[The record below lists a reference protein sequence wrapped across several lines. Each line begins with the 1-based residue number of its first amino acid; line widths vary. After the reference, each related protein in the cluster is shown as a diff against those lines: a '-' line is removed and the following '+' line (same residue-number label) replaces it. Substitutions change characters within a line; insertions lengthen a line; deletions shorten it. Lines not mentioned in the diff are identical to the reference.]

1 MEQDNLK
8 ANKQNSTSSSCYP
21 GENRMEKINESQIQ
35 TLRERETSFLPEIRQ
50 KERKKKTQP
59 EMKRGWPGMPK
70 TGQVYSRQTE

>member
-21 GENRMEKINESQIQ
+21 GENRMEKRNESQIQ

-50 KERKKKTQP
+50 KERKKKT
-59 EMKRGWPGMPK
+59 
-70 TGQVYSRQTE
+70 TA

>member
-21 GENRMEKINESQIQ
+21 GENRMEKRNESQIQ

-50 KERKKKTQP
+50 KERKKKNTAWN
-59 EMKRGWPGMPK
+59 EEGMARYAK
-70 TGQVYSRQTE
+70 NWTSVQ

>member
-21 GENRMEKINESQIQ
+21 GENRMEKRNESQIQ
-35 TLRERETSFLPEIRQ
+35 TLRERETSFL
-50 KERKKKTQP
+50 KKKKKKKKKTQP

>member
-50 KERKKKTQP
+50 KERKKKNTAWN
-59 EMKRGWPGMPK
+59 EEGMARYAK
-70 TGQVYSRQTE
+70 NWTSVQ